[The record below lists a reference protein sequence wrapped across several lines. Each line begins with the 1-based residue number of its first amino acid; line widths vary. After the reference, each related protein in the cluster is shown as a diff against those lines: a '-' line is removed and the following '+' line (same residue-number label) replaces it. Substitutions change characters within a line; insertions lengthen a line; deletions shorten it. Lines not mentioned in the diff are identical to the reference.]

1 MFAGI
6 ILLPLYL
13 QLVEGYSPTAAG
25 LLTLPQVAGTLACP
39 VIAGQ
44 VTSRT
49 GRYKILPV
57 TGSVLLLA
65 GMLLLCR
72 LTTATGMAY
81 VESVMFLL
89 GAGGGLYMLT
99 ITLFMQNALPQADLG
114 VATSSNTFFRQVG
127 GTAGAAMFLS
137 VSYSAAGSAI
147 RTAYAAARS
156 AGALRAA
163 VRHGPGQAATVRLAS
178 SSGSGALNNTSF
190 LQHMNPVL
198 AEPFKQGFTSALTVA
213 FTVAAMVMTTA
224 LILAL
229 VIRELPLRTTINPAG
244 GPDDRLT
251 ESAAAAICDALG
263 RREPG
268 SGRNSPRRRRQCPAS
283 PSDPRTTEGESFRAR
298 AISFGV
304 RPRSRSSRTRSS
316 VRCQACVP
324 GSRTGRRD
332 APEPESTAAVESL
345 LATVCI
351 RTMLNVLD
359 HDRMLSLVD
368 AVDDPPLSGEPR
380 AVQPAELT
388 PEGLADTARHI
399 QQRAGDEFHRSG
411 GHVLRQPSAI
421 ARLAGRVIPSS

>member
-1 MFAGI
+1 MGLGELPSVACYVTGALGTVAFLVAERRAGDDALLVLRLFRNRAFAIGAGQSLVGNTGMFAGI
-6 ILLPLYL
+6 VLLPLYL
-13 QLVEGYSPTAAG
+13 QLVKGYSPTAAG

-99 ITLFMQNALPQADLG
+99 ITLSMQNALPQADLG

-127 GTAGAAMFLS
+127 GTAGSAMFLS

-163 VRHGPGQAATVRLAS
+163 VRHGPGQAATVRLTS

-213 FTVAAMVMTTA
+213 AMVMTAA

-229 VIRELPLRTTINPAG
+229 LIRELPLRNHYQPG
-244 GPDDRLT
+244 G
-251 ESAAAAICDALG
+251 
-263 RREPG
+263 
-268 SGRNSPRRRRQCPAS
+268 
-283 PSDPRTTEGESFRAR
+283 
-298 AISFGV
+298 
-304 RPRSRSSRTRSS
+304 RPR
-316 VRCQACVP
+316 
-324 GSRTGRRD
+324 
-332 APEPESTAAVESL
+332 
-345 LATVCI
+345 
-351 RTMLNVLD
+351 
-359 HDRMLSLVD
+359 
-368 AVDDPPLSGEPR
+368 
-380 AVQPAELT
+380 
-388 PEGLADTARHI
+388 
-399 QQRAGDEFHRSG
+399 
-411 GHVLRQPSAI
+411 
-421 ARLAGRVIPSS
+421 